1 MLLALIAAICVCH
14 PADLPPHDQS
24 SVFRAVTS
32 EGVGGVK
39 LPEPTFR
46 DGQTAEEQKAA
57 LAKVAGS
64 TRGAG
69 EMLQSSISAPHR
81 LLMADVKT
89 EDATIRT
96 GDLVYVLRG
105 AGLDAIQPE
114 EAFREFRGE
123 SIDVANMRFKVQLLA
138 AEDLKGSKADA
149 PAANEWLIHSTGRLL
164 DRLSV
169 ESTDRIEATR
179 SEDSVIF
186 ASRADPAFGPD
197 SAFPNRWSTITLKS
211 TGDVLGDAKPYAG
224 GISYAKLTRLKDQP
238 DAVLVEVHF
247 AYVEPRAWFDG
258 APILRSKF
266 GLIAQD
272 QVRRIRRELLKA
284 KR

>member
-1 MLLALIAAICVCH
+1 MLHALIASICVCL
-14 PADLPPHDQS
+14 PADLPPHDQNA
-24 SVFRAVTS
+24 VFRAVTT
-32 EGVGGVK
+32 EGVAGVK

-46 DGQTAEEQKAA
+46 DGQTADEQKAA

-64 TRGAG
+64 ARGAD
-69 EMLQSSISAPHR
+69 EMLQDSVSAPHK
-81 LLMADVKT
+81 LFMADVKAD
-89 EDATIRT
+89 DATVRT
-96 GDLVYVLRG
+96 GELVYVLRG
-105 AGLDAIQPE
+105 AGLNAIDPE
-114 EAFREFRGE
+114 QAFREFRGE
-123 SIDVANMRFKVQLLA
+123 SIDVANMRVKVQLLA
-138 AEDLKGSKADA
+138 NEDLKEAKADA
-149 PAANEWLIHSTGRLL
+149 TAANEWLIHSTGRLL

-169 ESTDRIEATR
+169 ESTDRVEATR

-197 SAFPNRWSTITLKS
+197 APFPNRWATITLKS
-211 TGDVLGDAKPYAG
+211 TGDVLGDARPYAG
-224 GISYAKLTRLKDQP
+224 GIGYAKMTRLKDQP
-238 DAVLVEVHF
+238 EAVLVEFHF

-266 GLIAQD
+266 GLISQD